1 MTWGHNAS
9 STVSRFLR
17 WIATPFRVFAR
28 AMMVLVD
35 LSPRQMQ
42 ALCTLS
48 MIGGIMANS
57 FWIWIY
63 VNKVERAALLG
74 LDPSSPLFTVTLSVV
89 KYLAIMSGCFALF
102 MCLVA
107 FGADWIRV
115 KYKNF
120 EAGTGK
126 KEAAEAARLVAD
138 AADDVA
144 DDIEESVAEPADAGK
159 EIN

>member
-1 MTWGHNAS
+1 MTWFKKVLSSVGH
-9 STVSRFLR
+9 FLH
-17 WIATPFRVFAR
+17 WAGKPFRVLAR
-28 AMMVLVD
+28 ATMVLVD

-57 FWIWIY
+57 FWIYVY
-63 VNKVERAALLG
+63 VNKVERAAFMG
-74 LDPSSPLFTVTLSVV
+74 LSVNHPLFEVAMSVV
-89 KYLAIMSGCFALF
+89 KYLSIMSGCFALF
-102 MCLVA
+102 MCLIA
-107 FGADWIRV
+107 FGAEWIRV

-126 KEAAEAARLVAD
+126 DATEAAREVAD
-138 AADDVA
+138 AADDAA
-144 DDIEESVAEPADAGK
+144 DTIAENE